1 MDKKSMG
8 SFIAALRKA
17 RGWTQ
22 KDLAELLHVSDKTVS
37 RWETGDGAPDLALV
51 PVLAELFGVSCDE
64 LLRGERKPETDAVE
78 TTPLGEKRK
87 KWMFDRIRSRF
98 LAFNIVAAAIS
109 VVGVLLMNFFDAVT
123 NREYLLATACCV
135 VSIAV
140 QAVGLVRAY
149 ASMGELG
156 EDTYPLKKQLRYYTE
171 LFALAPLIGLV
182 LSAAEKFGYGSSLAL
197 FFVPIW
203 AVVCLAINR
212 AKKGKR

>member
-1 MDKKSMG
+1 MDKKNMG
-8 SFIAALRKA
+8 SFIAVLRKA
-17 RGWTQ
+17 KGWTQ

-64 LLRGERKPETDAVE
+64 LLRGERKPETDAAG

-98 LAFNIVAAAIS
+98 LALNIVAAAIS
-109 VVGVLLMNFFDAVT
+109 VVGVQLMNFLGAVT
-123 NREYLLATACCV
+123 SRGYFLTIACCV

-149 ASMGELG
+149 ASMGELD
-156 EDTYPLKKQLRYYTE
+156 EDTYRLKKQLRYYTE

-182 LSAAEKFGYGSSLAL
+182 LSAADKLGYGSTITL
-197 FFVPIW
+197 FVVPIW

-212 AKKGKR
+212 ASEDER